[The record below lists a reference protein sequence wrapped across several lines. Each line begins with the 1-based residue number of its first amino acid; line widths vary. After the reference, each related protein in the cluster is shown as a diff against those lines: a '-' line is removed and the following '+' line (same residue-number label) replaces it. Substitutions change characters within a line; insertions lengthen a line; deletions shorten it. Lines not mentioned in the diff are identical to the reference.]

1 MDKTASRNKGA
12 TKVVDKQLDHVL
24 ASDPKMIIMS
34 EYGIHDVDEVS
45 KNIDKFIKW
54 EIQKTRKK
62 GRRAEEFKSYKK
74 LSTST
79 KVLKLAT
86 FRCKVYSNSK
96 MVAQCGCI

>member
-1 MDKTASRNKGA
+1 M
-12 TKVVDKQLDHVL
+12 VDKQLDHVL
-24 ASDPKMIIMS
+24 ASDLEMIIMS

-54 EIQKTRKK
+54 EMQKTGKK
-62 GRRAEEFKSYKK
+62 GRGAKEFKSYKK

-79 KVLKLAT
+79 KVQKLAT
-86 FRCKVYSNSK
+86 FRCKVYSDSK